1 MSSTW
6 ELKEHSVGELKTT
19 VSGDIWKDAQKKA
32 LASLIKKV
40 NLPGFRKGKVPASLA
55 KKQIHPQSV
64 LMEAV
69 DLVANDALAQGIQEH
84 QLQVIA
90 RPQLGFDAIS
100 EEEVTF
106 KFMITVKP
114 EVKLGEYKGLK
125 VKKGKTTVS
134 KAEVD
139 EQLTKLQERFA
150 NLVVKEDGTVE
161 ENDTAVIDFEGFRDG
176 VAFEGGKG
184 ENYPLQI
191 GSGTFIPGF
200 EEQLIGMKAEDTK
213 DIQVTFPKEYQA
225 TELAGQEVTFKVT
238 VHEIK
243 YKELP
248 ELDDELVKQAGV
260 EGVETLKAYKD
271 HVKKDMK
278 AFKEKDVEE
287 KFTNDIL
294 TKVVE
299 AAEVDIPQ
307 VMIDNEVEELYRDF
321 TRRLQSQ
328 GFGVDQYMQ
337 LTGMTE
343 EKVRGEIAKDAEKK
357 VMVRLVL
364 EAIADAEKIEVSEE
378 EIKVELEN
386 IAKTYN
392 MEVDK
397 IKGLISQD
405 AVSYDL
411 RMRKSL
417 ELIKESVTK

>member
-1 MSSTW
+1 
-6 ELKEHSVGELKTT
+6 
-19 VSGDIWKDAQKKA
+19 
-32 LASLIKKV
+32 
-40 NLPGFRKGKVPASLA
+40 
-55 KKQIHPQSV
+55 
-64 LMEAV
+64 
-69 DLVANDALAQGIQEH
+69 
-84 QLQVIA
+84 
-90 RPQLGFDAIS
+90 
-100 EEEVTF
+100 
-106 KFMITVKP
+106 
-114 EVKLGEYKGLK
+114 
-125 VKKGKTTVS
+125 
-134 KAEVD
+134 EVD
-139 EQLTKLQERFA
+139 EQLTKLQEHFA

-200 EEQLIGMKAEDTK
+200 EEQLIGMKAEETK

-321 TRRLQSQ
+321 IRRLQSQ

>member
-19 VSGDIWKDAQKKA
+19 VSGEIWKDAQKKA

-84 QLQVIA
+84 KLQVIA

-100 EEEVTF
+100 EEEVAF

-139 EQLTKLQERFA
+139 EQLVKLQERFA
-150 NLVVKEDGTVE
+150 NLVVKEDGAVE

-200 EEQLIGMKAEDTK
+200 EEQLIGMKAEETK

-299 AAEVDIPQ
+299 AAKVDIPQ

-328 GFGVDQYMQ
+328 GFGVEQYMQ

>member
-84 QLQVIA
+84 KLQVIA

-100 EEEVTF
+100 EEEVAF

-139 EQLTKLQERFA
+139 EQLVKLQERFA
-150 NLVVKEDGTVE
+150 NLVVKEDGAVE

-200 EEQLIGMKAEDTK
+200 EEQLIGMKAEETK

-271 HVKKDMK
+271 YVKKDMK

-299 AAEVDIPQ
+299 AAKVDIPQ

-328 GFGVDQYMQ
+328 GFGIEQYMQ

-364 EAIADAEKIEVSEE
+364 EAIADAEKVEVSEE

>member
-84 QLQVIA
+84 KLQVIA

-100 EEEVTF
+100 EEEVAF

-139 EQLTKLQERFA
+139 EQLVKLQERFA
-150 NLVVKEDGTVE
+150 NLVVKEDGAVE

-200 EEQLIGMKAEDTK
+200 EEQLIGMKAEEIK

-299 AAEVDIPQ
+299 AAKVDIPQ

-328 GFGVDQYMQ
+328 GFGVEQYMQ

-364 EAIADAEKIEVSEE
+364 EAIADAEKVEVSEE